1 MRRPASSIGSAL
13 VLALGGLASAG
24 LASAGLAGCSVSDT
38 LTPPLDVGTS
48 GSISKPLTGEDMQT
62 AMRQN
67 EDVPRRPH
75 RQMREQAPEQAYS
88 PYPQQQAQPQNS
100 LEAQAQALQ
109 NGYNPVASEPLDGQ
123 PRRQQSWQQPERQQ
137 NRMHEQAD
145 AGSSVSQPEPEEQAA
160 LAPQT
165 DEEAA
170 APASPAPS
178 QQASLAPA
186 GDAGPDSIRFLPI
199 IGAPVEAVTPLSR
212 QLGAEA
218 RAKGLMM
225 RSSSGEQARHILKG
239 YFSAYGEGGKI
250 TVVYVW
256 DVLDAS
262 GNRLH
267 RIQGQ
272 QTVPGKAQDPWA
284 AVPASVMQIIANK
297 TLEEYVDWRAKNTG

>member
-13 VLALGGLASAG
+13 VLALCGLASAG

-67 EDVPRRPH
+67 DEVPRRPH
-75 RQMREQAPEQAYS
+75 RALREQAPEQAYS
-88 PYPQQQAQPQNS
+88 PYPQPQQQAQPQNS

-123 PRRQQSWQQPERQQ
+123 PRRQQNWQQPERQQ
-137 NRMHEQAD
+137 NRMQEQ
-145 AGSSVSQPEPEEQAA
+145 AGSSASQPEPEEQAA

-165 DEEAA
+165 DDEAA
-170 APASPAPS
+170 APAAPS
-178 QQASLAPA
+178 QQASLAPT

-256 DVLDAS
+256 DILDAS

-297 TLEEYVDWRAKNTG
+297 TLDEYVDWRAKNTG

>member
-1 MRRPASSIGSAL
+1 M
-13 VLALGGLASAG
+13 ALGGLASAG

-67 EDVPRRPH
+67 EEVPRRPH

-88 PYPQQQAQPQNS
+88 PYPQPQQQAQPQNS

-137 NRMHEQAD
+137 NRMHEQA
-145 AGSSVSQPEPEEQAA
+145 GSSASQPEPEEQAA

-165 DEEAA
+165 DDEAA
-170 APASPAPS
+170 APS

-256 DVLDAS
+256 DILDAS

-297 TLEEYVDWRAKNTG
+297 TLDEYVDWRARNTG

>member
-24 LASAGLAGCSVSDT
+24 LASTGLAGCSVSDT
-38 LTPPLDVGTS
+38 LTPPVDVGTS

-67 EDVPRRPH
+67 DDVPRRPH
-75 RQMREQAPEQAYS
+75 RTMREQAPEQAYS
-88 PYPQQQAQPQNS
+88 PYPQPEQQAQPQNS

-109 NGYNPVASEPLDGQ
+109 NGYNPAASEPLDGQ

-137 NRMHEQAD
+137 NRMQEQ
-145 AGSSVSQPEPEEQAA
+145 AGSSVSQSEPEEQTA
-160 LAPQT
+160 LASQT

-239 YFSAYGEGGKI
+239 YFSAYGESGKI

-256 DVLDAS
+256 DILDAS

-297 TLEEYVDWRAKNTG
+297 TLDEYVDWRAKNTG

>member
-1 MRRPASSIGSAL
+1 M
-13 VLALGGLASAG
+13 ALGGLASAG
-24 LASAGLAGCSVSDT
+24 LASTGLAGCSVSDT
-38 LTPPLDVGTS
+38 LTPPVDVGTS

-75 RQMREQAPEQAYS
+75 RQMREQAPEQASS
-88 PYPQQQAQPQNS
+88 PYPQPEQQAQPQNS
-100 LEAQAQALQ
+100 LEDQAQALQ
-109 NGYNPVASEPLDGQ
+109 TGYNPVASEPLDGQ

-137 NRMHEQAD
+137 NRMQEQ
-145 AGSSVSQPEPEEQAA
+145 AGSSVSQSAPEEQTA
-160 LAPQT
+160 LASQT

-225 RSSSGEQARHILKG
+225 RSSSGEQAHHILKG

-256 DVLDAS
+256 DILDAS

-297 TLEEYVDWRAKNTG
+297 TLDEYVDWRAKNTG